1 VLRAILE
8 AIVLLLVVR
17 AAWKVLGGIFT
28 ITAGARRTTATG
40 EPRAVKLVRD
50 PVCGT
55 YVSPDSAISD
65 GGNYFCSEKCRAE
78 YRSHEHPR

>member
-1 VLRAILE
+1 MLRAILE

-65 GGNYFCSEKCRAE
+65 GGNYFCSEKCRDE
-78 YRSHEHPR
+78 YRLRA